1 MNMLCFPVCCF
12 YQAKIQLYYASFYKT
27 QCFPPKKRSPD
38 SSEIMII
45 VHIHIY
51 LCIFYV
57 ACGTLPFEQLVVGAK
72 LIRFSYPLYLRF
84 SELNGSHFPLPFR
97 QKSELRSM
105 AIYFSSIFQAY
116 VRGYTPRIWPK
127 IWYRYGTRWCPPVM

>member
-1 MNMLCFPVCCF
+1 MPVST
-12 YQAKIQLYYASFYKT
+12 KLNV
-27 QCFPPKKRSPD
+27 FPPKKRSPD

-105 AIYFSSIFQAY
+105 AIYFWAIF
-116 VRGYTPRIWPK
+116 
-127 IWYRYGTRWCPPVM
+127 